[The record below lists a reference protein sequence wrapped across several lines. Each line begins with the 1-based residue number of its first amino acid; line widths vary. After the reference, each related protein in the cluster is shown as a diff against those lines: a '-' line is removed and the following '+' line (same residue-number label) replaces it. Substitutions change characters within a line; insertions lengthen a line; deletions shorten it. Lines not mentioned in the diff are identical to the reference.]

1 MTDDPLAKWRKT
13 GARERKAGP
22 RHEAEVEQA
31 RAGVPPEAATTEES
45 GYRAFSVLEK
55 GISDFL
61 SIVRVDG
68 LVRRFSYNGL
78 VEIADDGDLGTQ
90 IVLVFNFGP
99 VIFIYGKSLS
109 KAVLSLCFRRT
120 EYLQEFNPERW
131 GKPEKGE
138 PVIEKIV
145 IKDRAENETEAN
157 RHIKAVK

>member
-1 MTDDPLAKWRKT
+1 MADDPLAKWRKT
-13 GARERKAGP
+13 GAKERKAGP

-31 RAGVPPEAATTEES
+31 RAHEATTPEES

-61 SIVRVDG
+61 SIVRVEG

-99 VIFIYGKSLS
+99 VVFIYGKSLS
-109 KAVLSLCFRRT
+109 KAVLSLCFRRA

-131 GKPEKGE
+131 GEPEKGE

-145 IKDRAENETEAN
+145 IKDRAENESEAN